1 MSKINVLIVEDEKE
15 NTELLL
21 HFIKKYCPMIA
32 GIDQADSVKTALD
45 KINNNDYDLLFLDII
60 LKDKT
65 AFDLLENLTQSP
77 QIIFTTAHEEHA
89 IDSFKYNTI
98 DYLLKPVQIE
108 PLIAAVDRAWSL
120 IEEKQDENRID
131 SHYDRSSLPQV
142 DGGFIIISNIDK
154 VYLLKS
160 DDISYCKS
168 SGRYTEFHLTDKK
181 CIVASKS
188 LGEYQNQLSPKG
200 FYRVHNSYIINLNHL
215 VSIVKKDGSYCKMQ
229 DGTELPISRRK
240 YDNLIKYISIN

>member
-32 GIDQADSVKTALD
+32 GVDQADNVKSALD

-77 QIIFTTAHEEHA
+77 QIIFTTAHKEHA

-142 DGGFIIISNIDK
+142 DGGFITISNIDK

-168 SGRYTEFHLTDKK
+168 SGRYTEFYLTDKK

-188 LGEYQNQLSPKG
+188 LGEYQNQLSSK
-200 FYRVHNSYIINLNHL
+200 RS
-215 VSIVKKDGSYCKMQ
+215 C
-229 DGTELPISRRK
+229 
-240 YDNLIKYISIN
+240 